1 MTAKWGCSMEPR
13 IVKTQFVA
21 DLKPGMIADTVFLCA
36 DIKSRMTRNGS
47 YFADVKLVDRTGEIS
62 LKLWRYSPEVTLG
75 LEPGAF
81 VRVGNVQVEEYGGS
95 LQLSQDT
102 SSFGRSVTLCDVSQ
116 CDLADFVPATP
127 RDVDEMTREVT
138 AAVSGV
144 SNKPIRCLLESFFC
158 DPDFMARFREWP
170 AAIRHHHAYCGG
182 LLEHTVNVLRI
193 CRQAAEQYEAL
204 DWDVLCAGA
213 LLHDIG
219 KVQSYDYDRARA
231 QAAMSPNG
239 VAIDHIVLGMELVAR
254 RIAQLVS
261 GCPDRGSCAS
271 PCWTS
276 GLTLEISH
284 LVASHHGTL
293 EWGSPVQPATIEACI
308 LHHADNMDAQVN
320 KFERTI
326 RESFASGEGE
336 YRYSELVGRTV
347 WMPPRSEAR
356 K

>member
-1 MTAKWGCSMEPR
+1 MAQE

-21 DLKPGMIADTVFLCA
+21 DLKPGAMADTVLLCA
-36 DIKSRMTRNGS
+36 DVKCRQTRNGS

-62 LKLWRYSPEVTLG
+62 LKLWRYSTEATPG
-75 LEPGAF
+75 LEPGAC
-81 VRVGNVQVEEYGGS
+81 VRVRNVQVEEYGGS

-102 SSFGRSVTLCDVSQ
+102 SSFGRSITLCDVSR

-127 RDVDEMTREVT
+127 RDVDEMTAEVLE
-138 AAVSGV
+138 AVSGV
-144 SNKPIRCLLESFFC
+144 SKRPIRCLLQSFFG

-170 AAIRHHHAYCGG
+170 AAIRHHHAYSGG
-182 LLEHTVNVLRI
+182 LLEHTLNVLRI
-193 CRQAAEQYEAL
+193 CRQAAQQYAEA

-219 KVQSYDYDRARA
+219 KMQSYDYDRGRA
-231 QAAMSPNG
+231 AAAMSLDG
-239 VAIDHIVLGMELVAR
+239 VAVDHILLGMEVVSR
-254 RIAQLVS
+254 RIAELAS
-261 GCPDRGSCAS
+261 SCPERSSCAS
-271 PCWTS
+271 PCWTP
-276 GLTLEISH
+276 GLTLELAH
-284 LVASHHGTL
+284 LVASHHGAL

-326 RESFASGEGE
+326 RESFASGEEE
-336 YRYSELVGRTV
+336 YRYSDLVGRTV
-347 WMPPRSEAR
+347 WVPTRSEFR

>member
-1 MTAKWGCSMEPR
+1 MEHR
-13 IVKTQFVA
+13 TVKTQFVA
-21 DLKPGMIADTVFLCA
+21 DLKPGMTADTVFLCA
-36 DIKSRMTRNGS
+36 DVKSRMTRNGS
-47 YFADVKLVDRTGEIS
+47 YFADVRLVDRTGEIS
-62 LKLWRYSPEVTLG
+62 LKLWRYSPGATLG
-75 LEPGAF
+75 LEAGAC
-81 VRVGNVQVEEYGGS
+81 VRVSNVQVEEYGGS

-102 SSFGRSVTLCDVSQ
+102 SSFGRSITLCDVSQ
-116 CDLADFVPATP
+116 YSLADFVPATP
-127 RDVDEMTREVT
+127 RDVDEMAREVL
-138 AAVSGV
+138 AAASGV
-144 SNKPIRCLLESFFC
+144 SNKPIHCLLQSFFG
-158 DPDFMARFREWP
+158 DPQFMARFCEWP

-182 LLEHTVNVLRI
+182 LLEHTFNVLQI
-193 CRQAAEQYEAL
+193 CRQAAQQYDSV

-231 QAAMSPNG
+231 AAAMSLGG
-239 VAIDHIVLGMELVAR
+239 VAVDHIVLGMELVNR
-254 RIAQLVS
+254 RIAELVS
-261 GCPDRGSCAS
+261 DCPDRGSCAS

-276 GLTLEISH
+276 GLTLEVAH

-347 WMPPRSEAR
+347 WMPSRSEFR
-356 K
+356 E